1 MRFAT
6 TSNTFMTELSMKLKT
21 LLLAFLAVVTVGLK
35 AQNPPNYQNLSG
47 RNSLNVITTAVPFL
61 MIAPDA
67 RAGSMG
73 DAGVSSEPDVFSMH
87 WNPAKYANIQSDMVV
102 GLSYSPWLRNLV
114 PDMNLAYLA
123 FSKRIDNMSA
133 IGASLRFFTL
143 GDIQFTNEQGF
154 YMGTYRP
161 SEWALDATYS
171 RKLTDH
177 LSGAVAGRFIY
188 SNLTQGQFVGGASTS
203 AGISVAADV
212 AVYWEKE
219 VNWFSDIGSS
229 FAWGI
234 NVSNIGNKL
243 GYSETSIKKDFIP
256 TNLRLGPTL
265 KLDLDEYNQISFS
278 LDINKMLVPT
288 PPIYRRDTVT
298 GQPIL
303 IPGTDKFE
311 IFSGRDD
318 DVSVVAGML
327 QSFYDAP
334 GGFAEEMRE
343 LYYSVGVEY
352 WYNKAFA
359 LRGGAFYE
367 DKTKGNRKFF
377 TLGAALR
384 YNVFGLDFSYLVPI
398 DSRNNPL
405 QNTLRFALT
414 FDLDA
419 ANRNRK

>member
-1 MRFAT
+1 
-6 TSNTFMTELSMKLKT
+6 MKIKVT
-21 LLLAFLAVVTVGLK
+21 LLTLVFFTTVVNYVLPQT
-35 AQNPPNYQNLSG
+35 PNYQELSG
-47 RNSLNVITTAVPFL
+47 RNLNVITTSVPFL
-61 MIAPDA
+61 MIAPDS
-67 RAGSMG
+67 RAGAMG
-73 DAGVSSEPDVFSMH
+73 DAGVSSDPDVFSMH
-87 WNPAKYANIQSDMVV
+87 WNPAKYSFIKSDMSV

-123 FSKRIDNMSA
+123 FSKRINDVSA
-133 IGASLRFFTL
+133 FASTLRFFTL
-143 GDIQFTNEQGF
+143 GDIQFTDINGGDQ
-154 YMGTYRP
+154 GTYRP
-161 SEWALDATYS
+161 SEWAIDATYS
-171 RKLTDH
+171 RMLTDH

-188 SNLTQGQFVGGASTS
+188 SNLTLGQNVGGASTS

-219 VNWFSDIGSS
+219 VAWFSDIESS

-243 GYSETSIKKDFIP
+243 GYSSASIKKDFIP
-256 TNLRLGPTL
+256 TNLRFGPTL
-265 KLDLDEYNQISFS
+265 NLDIDEYNKISFS
-278 LDINKMLVPT
+278 LDVNKLLVPT
-288 PPIYRRDTVT
+288 PPIYLRDSIT
-298 GQPIL
+298 GFPIL
-303 IPGTDKFE
+303 IPGTDKYE
-311 IFSGRDD
+311 ILAGKDN

-334 GGFAEEMRE
+334 DGFAEEMRE
-343 LYYSVGVEY
+343 LYYSFGVEY
-352 WYNKAFA
+352 WYNEAFA

-367 DKTKGNRKFF
+367 DKSKGNRKFF

-384 YNVFGLDFSYLVPI
+384 YNVFGLDFSYLIPI

-419 ANRNRK
+419 ASRAKK